1 MCVDSHNNITTEQ
14 LYARFLKVDSIV
26 TDSRLVL
33 SEVAKGKKVMFFC
46 LKGDSFDANDF
57 IDEVLESGAAYIVSD
72 REGVVGSEKILK
84 TANTL
89 TALQSMANHHRRG
102 MRAQVIALTGSNGK
116 TTTKELM
123 NVVLSKKYNVLSTKG
138 NLNNHIGVPLT
149 LLSLTDKHD
158 IAIIEQ
164 GANHKG
170 EIAALCAISEPDYGL
185 ITNIGK
191 AHLEGFGGEE
201 GIIEGKGEMF
211 DFLLNNGSVAFYNS
225 SLPHLSDMIAK
236 RVGLRSVAYNS
247 SLITT
252 NHLSS
257 IDGISFIYKDQNV
270 TTHLTGEYNLYNVL
284 TAIAVGCY
292 FDVEDADIISAI
304 TAPEKGGTYWL

>member
-149 LLSLTDKHD
+149 LLSVTDK
-158 IAIIEQ
+158 
-164 GANHKG
+164 
-170 EIAALCAISEPDYGL
+170 
-185 ITNIGK
+185 
-191 AHLEGFGGEE
+191 
-201 GIIEGKGEMF
+201 
-211 DFLLNNGSVAFYNS
+211 
-225 SLPHLSDMIAK
+225 
-236 RVGLRSVAYNS
+236 
-247 SLITT
+247 
-252 NHLSS
+252 
-257 IDGISFIYKDQNV
+257 
-270 TTHLTGEYNLYNVL
+270 
-284 TAIAVGCY
+284 
-292 FDVEDADIISAI
+292 
-304 TAPEKGGTYWL
+304 